1 AAVTTFA
8 QFDAAM
14 STVQANTGAS
24 AAELDKLRQ
33 AAIDAGANTV
43 YNAQEAADAINEL
56 GKAGM
61 STTDI
66 LSGGLSGALN
76 LAASDGMQVSE
87 AAELMSSAMAQF
99 NLTGKQAGNV
109 ADALAAGAGKAQGS
123 ARDLGYALQQS
134 GMVANSFGI
143 GMTETVGTLT
153 AFANAGM
160 IGSDA
165 GTSLKTMLI
174 SLANPSTKAKNLM
187 QELGIN
193 AYDAQGNFIG
203 LANLAGQLQDKMGG
217 LTQEQR
223 NQALATIFGSDAI
236 RAANVLY
243 NEGAKGIDK
252 WTKKV
257 EDSGFAAQQAAAK
270 NDNLKGDLENLS
282 GSFESM
288 LITIGSGA
296 NGPLRSLVQTLDT
309 VVDAFSSLPAPVQ
322 QGTVLLGAAGGAV
335 AALHKQFGPLAES
348 SSATSQKLGLLID
361 PIQRLTT
368 AGPQLK
374 DGFVMLGGV
383 FKTTFES
390 LSSGTPVIGTSTAAM
405 SGLKNIGSGVV
416 DLLGGPWGI
425 AMTAAGAAIGYFANK
440 AAVAK
445 QETQNLS
452 NAMESGQDAATALAN
467 AIIKG
472 DWGSDL
478 GFLNSSKDVK
488 NLNDALKACGVSAAT
503 FSQAAAGNKQAL
515 KEVNQALKE
524 HEEANDRWVHGINVG
539 KAQSDLIRDS
549 LQKASDQIGAN
560 KEQTKELADANEQL
574 GESGTEAA
582 DGLNQTAN
590 AADDAADAASILA
603 NNFGATTDGINEQAA
618 ALGEVTDALSTYY
631 GFSTS
636 ASDALIS
643 MHDAFDKATKA
654 AQENGQ
660 TLDLN
665 TEKGRSNQSALND
678 IADSALKAA
687 EAQAKNGSSM
697 DEINGT

>member
-1 AAVTTFA
+1 
-8 QFDAAM
+8 M

-24 AAELDKLRQ
+24 AGEMDKLRQ

-43 YNAQEAADAINEL
+43 YSASEAADAINEL

-61 STTDI
+61 STSDI

-87 AAELMSSAMAQF
+87 AAELMSSAMTQF
-99 NLTGKQAGNV
+99 NLAGKDAGAV

-143 GMTETVGTLT
+143 GMQETVGTLT

-160 IGSDA
+160 VGSDA
-165 GTSLKTMLI
+165 GTSLKTMLL
-174 SLANPSTKAKNLM
+174 SLANPSEKAKNLM

-193 AYDAQGNFIG
+193 AYDAQGNFVG
-203 LANLAGQLQDKMGG
+203 LANLAGQLQSKMGG

-243 NEGAKGIDK
+243 KEGASGVQK
-252 WTKKV
+252 WTKEV
-257 EDSGFAAQQAAAK
+257 SQSGFAAEQAAAK
-270 NDNLKGDLENLS
+270 NDNLKGDIENLT
-282 GSFESM
+282 GSLESM

-296 NGPLRSLVQTLDT
+296 NGPLRTLVQGVDSA
-309 VVDAFSSLPAPVQ
+309 VDAFSGLPAPVQ
-322 QGTVLLGAAGGAV
+322 QGVVVLGAAGGAV
-335 AALHKQFGPLAES
+335 AALHKQFGPLGES
-348 SSATSQKLGLLID
+348 SSKAAQQLGLLVD
-361 PIQRLTT
+361 PVQRFQAAAPLFSQAATQIGAAFSNPTRQLEVFGSTVSRTQGVAQGLST
-368 AGPQLK
+368 AGQGL
-374 DGFVMLGGV
+374 LGA
-383 FKTTFES
+383 F
-390 LSSGTPVIGTSTAAM
+390 
-405 SGLKNIGSGVV
+405 
-416 DLLGGPWGI
+416 GGPWG
-425 AMTAAGAAIGYFANK
+425 AALTAAGVAVGYFATK
-440 AAVAK
+440 AAAAK
-445 QETQNLS
+445 QEAENLAT
-452 NAMESGQDAATALAN
+452 AMESGTDAATALST

-472 DWGSDL
+472 DWGGDL
-478 GFLNSSKDVK
+478 GFMNSSKDVK
-488 NLNDALKACGVSAAT
+488 NLNDALKDCGISAAT

-524 HEEANDRWVHGINVG
+524 HEEANNTYVHGMNVG

-549 LQKASDQIGAN
+549 LKEASAQIGDN
-560 KEQTKELADANEQL
+560 NQKTKELADANAQL
-574 GESGTEAA
+574 GNSGSTAA
-582 DGLNQTAN
+582 DGVNEIADASNQ
-590 AADDAADAASILA
+590 AADAASILA
-603 NNFGATTDGINEQAA
+603 GNFNATTDGINEQAA
-618 ALGEVTDALSTYY
+618 ALGEVTSALSTYY

-643 MHDAFDKATKA
+643 MHDSFDKATKA

-665 TEKGRSNQSALND
+665 TEAGRNNQSALND
-678 IADSALKAA
+678 IADSAMKAA
-687 EAQAKNGSSM
+687 EA
-697 DEINGT
+697 

>member
-1 AAVTTFA
+1 MAGLNENIMIRLMADTSNYTTRMQAASAQASKLSTALEKPMTTGQKIGAGLTKVGLAVGAVSAAVGVAAVTTFA

-296 NGPLRSLVQTLDT
+296 NGPLRSLV
-309 VVDAFSSLPAPVQ
+309 
-322 QGTVLLGAAGGAV
+322 
-335 AALHKQFGPLAES
+335 
-348 SSATSQKLGLLID
+348 
-361 PIQRLTT
+361 
-368 AGPQLK
+368 
-374 DGFVMLGGV
+374 
-383 FKTTFES
+383 
-390 LSSGTPVIGTSTAAM
+390 
-405 SGLKNIGSGVV
+405 
-416 DLLGGPWGI
+416 
-425 AMTAAGAAIGYFANK
+425 
-440 AAVAK
+440 
-445 QETQNLS
+445 
-452 NAMESGQDAATALAN
+452 
-467 AIIKG
+467 
-472 DWGSDL
+472 
-478 GFLNSSKDVK
+478 
-488 NLNDALKACGVSAAT
+488 
-503 FSQAAAGNKQAL
+503 
-515 KEVNQALKE
+515 
-524 HEEANDRWVHGINVG
+524 
-539 KAQSDLIRDS
+539 
-549 LQKASDQIGAN
+549 
-560 KEQTKELADANEQL
+560 
-574 GESGTEAA
+574 
-582 DGLNQTAN
+582 
-590 AADDAADAASILA
+590 
-603 NNFGATTDGINEQAA
+603 
-618 ALGEVTDALSTYY
+618 
-631 GFSTS
+631 
-636 ASDALIS
+636 
-643 MHDAFDKATKA
+643 
-654 AQENGQ
+654 
-660 TLDLN
+660 
-665 TEKGRSNQSALND
+665 
-678 IADSALKAA
+678 
-687 EAQAKNGSSM
+687 
-697 DEINGT
+697 